1 MNKQTIIEQGTNAAV
16 VGFGRAGQA
25 LVRYLHKCGANV
37 LVSDTQIRTELSTQQ
52 QELLDDCSVMFE
64 GGGHS
69 AEFLGQAEII
79 IVSPGVDYHHP
90 ALIRASELAIPILG
104 ELALA
109 SDKFNAPVIAVTG
122 TNGKTTVTELIGSL
136 LQGAGK
142 KVFIGGNIGTP
153 IGDYLFSEEDYEVI
167 VLEVSS
173 FQLELCG
180 EFAPQVGLLLNITPD
195 HLDRHKT
202 LENYAAAKMRIFQG
216 NPDRSFA
223 IINAE
228 DPLCTRYRH
237 LSARKDF
244 GLFGYDG
251 QCDAVVAG
259 TRIVMSSTRP
269 EQSYD
274 LGGTALDNLS
284 GMLNSAAA
292 LLALSRFELDQNA
305 LQQGLELFQAGEHR
319 MQQVGKING
328 IAYINDSKATNTGAV
343 NNAIFQIGGS
353 IILIAGGRD
362 KGDDYSLLR
371 QSVAN
376 HVKKLIL
383 IGEAAEKLGE
393 TLADLV
399 PTAYPASLEEAVE
412 QASSAAVPGDTVLL
426 SPACASFDMFDNY
439 QHRGICFSDTVRQ
452 LADHSFSGVSQ

>member
-1 MNKQTIIEQGTNAAV
+1 
-16 VGFGRAGQA
+16 
-25 LVRYLHKCGANV
+25 
-37 LVSDTQIRTELSTQQ
+37 
-52 QELLDDCSVMFE
+52 
-64 GGGHS
+64 
-69 AEFLGQAEII
+69 
-79 IVSPGVDYHHP
+79 
-90 ALIRASELAIPILG
+90 
-104 ELALA
+104 
-109 SDKFNAPVIAVTG
+109 
-122 TNGKTTVTELIGSL
+122 
-136 LQGAGK
+136 
-142 KVFIGGNIGTP
+142 
-153 IGDYLFSEEDYEVI
+153 
-167 VLEVSS
+167 
-173 FQLELCG
+173 
-180 EFAPQVGLLLNITPD
+180 
-195 HLDRHKT
+195 
-202 LENYAAAKMRIFQG
+202 
-216 NPDRSFA
+216 
-223 IINAE
+223 
-228 DPLCTRYRH
+228 
-237 LSARKDF
+237 
-244 GLFGYDG
+244 
-251 QCDAVVAG
+251 
-259 TRIVMSSTRP
+259 MSSTRP